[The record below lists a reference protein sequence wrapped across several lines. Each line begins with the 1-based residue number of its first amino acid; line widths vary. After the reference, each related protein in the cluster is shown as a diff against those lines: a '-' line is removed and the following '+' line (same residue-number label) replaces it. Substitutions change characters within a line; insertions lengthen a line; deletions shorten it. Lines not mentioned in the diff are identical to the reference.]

1 MAKRS
6 KEIGGE
12 EGDILQSLENVLTR
26 TLALGAAVAV
36 SFDAPSNELIAW
48 LKTSGLETALTAEE
62 CEFLTDKTRSE
73 KQLKSMSWQ
82 SERLLVLL
90 WALCKIE
97 GLPGPDEQ
105 CSVSTLEELLPP
117 YGDHSL
123 EEFQKT
129 ARLRSEDELFDA
141 AVSLQDFHAFARQ
154 RSRDPSY
161 KVSAPAVDIEVV
173 QERHHAINWLV
184 GYCGASWD
192 EVTTDT

>member
-6 KEIGGE
+6 NEIGGE
-12 EGDILQSLENVLTR
+12 EGDLLQSLEKVLGR
-26 TLALGAAVAV
+26 TLALGAVVAV
-36 SFDAPSNELIAW
+36 SFDAPSNELMAW
-48 LKTSGLETALTAEE
+48 LKASGLETALTAEE
-62 CEFLTDKTRSE
+62 REFLSNEMRSE
-73 KQLKSMSWQ
+73 KQLKNMSWQ

-97 GLPGPDEQ
+97 VLPGPHDQ
-105 CSVSTLEELLPP
+105 CSIGTLEELLPP

-141 AVSLQDFHAFARQ
+141 AVTLQDFHAFARQ

-192 EVTTDT
+192 QVTTDT